1 MFSQMRDKQR
11 ISLGYMQSGLKV
23 RFDYSFNEMHYSSI
37 TLYHVINKLCKH
49 LVNTYCVITL
59 LV

>member
-1 MFSQMRDKQR
+1 MRDKQR